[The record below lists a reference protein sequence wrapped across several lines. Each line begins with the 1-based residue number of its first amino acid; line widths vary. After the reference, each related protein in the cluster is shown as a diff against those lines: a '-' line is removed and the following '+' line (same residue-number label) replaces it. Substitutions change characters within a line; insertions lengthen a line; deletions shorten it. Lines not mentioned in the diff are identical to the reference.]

1 MMTGSP
7 DYYKILGVSEKADE
21 AAIKR
26 AYRKLALKYHPDRN
40 PGDPRAEER
49 FKEIS
54 EAYGVLIDPVK
65 RAQYDRLRAG
75 GAFHGYHAS
84 NESQGFGYQTEDIY
98 RDIFSN
104 PQFSDVFSEL
114 AKEFRMRGFRFDE
127 RFVRQV
133 FFGGRGFSFG
143 GIIFGMPFGSSVR
156 RGTAWPSSDQ
166 VKARQGQGTVTRT
179 QRTPFSLKRMARKA
193 MEFVNQRIVS
203 RLPEHG
209 KSADIHLVLPV
220 SPEAIKYGKKV
231 DIKFK
236 RDNHIE
242 HLRVTIPRGITP
254 GKKLRL
260 AGKGNTGTKGRGDLY
275 LTVQV
280 NP

>member
-1 MMTGSP
+1 MIGQS
-7 DYYKILGVSEKADE
+7 DYYEVLGISEEADAE
-21 AAIKR
+21 TIKR

-40 PGDPRAEER
+40 PGDPRAEDR

-54 EAYGVLIDPVK
+54 EAYGVLIDPSK
-65 RAQYDRLRAG
+65 RAQYDQLRKG
-75 GAFHGYHAS
+75 GSFHGYHAS
-84 NESQGFGYQTEDIY
+84 NQSQGFGYQAEDIY

-114 AKEFRMRGFRFDE
+114 AREFSMRGFRFDE

-143 GIIFGMPFGSSVR
+143 GIIFGMPFGAAGR
-156 RGTAWPSSDQ
+156 RGRAWPSSDQ
-166 VKARQGQGTVTRT
+166 VRASHGTVV
-179 QRTPFSLKRMARKA
+179 QSHPAPFSLKKIARKA
-193 MEFVNQRIVS
+193 LEFVNRRITTK
-203 RLPEHG
+203 LPAHG
-209 KSADIHLVLPV
+209 KTADIHLVLPV
-220 SPEAIKYGKKV
+220 SPDTIKYGKKV

-242 HLRVTIPRGITP
+242 HLRVTIPRGMTP

-260 AGKGNTGTKGRGDLY
+260 AGKGNSGTKGRGDLY

-280 NP
+280 NM

>member
-1 MMTGSP
+1 MVTGSP

-21 AAIKR
+21 TAIKR
-26 AYRKLALKYHPDRN
+26 AYRKLALKYHPDHN
-40 PGDPRAEER
+40 PDDPRAEER

-75 GAFHGYHAS
+75 GSFHGYHAS
-84 NESQGFGYQTEDIY
+84 NQSQGFGYQTEDIY

-104 PQFSDVFSEL
+104 PQFNDVFSEL

-143 GIIFGMPFGSSVR
+143 GIIFGMPFGQNVR

-166 VKARQGQGTVTRT
+166 VRASQGTVSRTR
-179 QRTPFSLKRMARKA
+179 RSPFSFKKIARKA
-193 MEFVNQRIVS
+193 LKFMNEKIVS
-203 RLPEHG
+203 KMPGEE

-220 SPEAIKYGKKV
+220 TPEAIRYGKKV